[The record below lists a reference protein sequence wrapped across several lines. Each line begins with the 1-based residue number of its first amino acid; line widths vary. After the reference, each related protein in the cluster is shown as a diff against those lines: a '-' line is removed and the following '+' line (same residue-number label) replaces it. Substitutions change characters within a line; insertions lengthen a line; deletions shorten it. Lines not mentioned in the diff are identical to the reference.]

1 MKLIAGLGN
10 PGRDYRWT
18 RHNVGFLLV
27 ERLAERHGI
36 DLTKRGLKS
45 IYGRGKIGK
54 EDVILAKPQTFMNLS
69 GEAVQRLL
77 HFFKIPP
84 EDLIVLHDDLDLP
97 FGKIR
102 IRLQGGHGGHK
113 GIKSIMEALGF
124 GAFVR
129 FKVGIGRPDKT
140 GQDPADF
147 VLEPLSKGEREEF
160 KEMIDRNVEAVEILL
175 LEGPQEA
182 MNRFHKGEDQSPL
195 TNKQ

>member
-1 MKLIAGLGN
+1 VKLIVGLGN

-27 ERLAERHGI
+27 ELLAEKNGI

-45 IYGRGKIGK
+45 IYGRGKIGRQ
-54 EDVILAKPQTFMNLS
+54 DVILAKPQTFMNLS

-77 HFFKIPP
+77 RFFKIPP

-102 IRLQGGHGGHK
+102 IRLQGGAGGHK
-113 GIKSIMEALGF
+113 GIKSIIESLGVDV
-124 GAFVR
+124 FVR
-129 FKVGIGRPDKT
+129 FKVGIGRPGKA

-147 VLEPLSKGEREEF
+147 VLEPLSGGEREEL
-160 KEMIDRNVEAVEILL
+160 KEMVNRNAEAVEILL

-182 MNRFHKGEDQSPL
+182 MNRFHKDGGD
-195 TNKQ
+195 KDA

>member
-1 MKLIAGLGN
+1 VKLIVGLGN

-27 ERLAERHGI
+27 ERLAEKNGI
-36 DLTKRGLKS
+36 DLPKRGLKS
-45 IYGRGKIGK
+45 IYGRGKIGRQ
-54 EDVILAKPQTFMNLS
+54 DVILAKPQTFMNLS

-77 HFFKIPP
+77 RFFKIPP

-102 IRLQGGHGGHK
+102 IRLQGGAGGHK
-113 GIKSIMEALGF
+113 GIKSIIESLGVDV
-124 GAFVR
+124 FVR
-129 FKVGIGRPDKT
+129 FKVGIGRPGKA

-147 VLEPLSKGEREEF
+147 VLEPLSGGEREEL
-160 KEMIDRNVEAVEILL
+160 KEMVNRNAEAVEILL

-182 MNRFHKGEDQSPL
+182 MNRFHKDGGD
-195 TNKQ
+195 KDA

>member
-1 MKLIAGLGN
+1 MKLIVGLGN

-27 ERLAERHGI
+27 ERLAEKNGI
-36 DLTKRGLKS
+36 DLAKRGLKS

-54 EDVILAKPQTFMNLS
+54 KDVILAKPQTFMNLS

-77 HFFKIPP
+77 RFFKIPP

-102 IRLQGGHGGHK
+102 IRLQGGAGGHK
-113 GIKSIMEALGF
+113 GIKSIIESLGVDV
-124 GAFVR
+124 FVR
-129 FKVGIGRPDKT
+129 FKVGIGRPGKA

-147 VLEPLSKGEREEF
+147 VLEPLSGGEREEL
-160 KEMIDRNVEAVEILL
+160 KEMVNRNAEAVEILL

-182 MNRFHKGEDQSPL
+182 MNRFHKDGGD
-195 TNKQ
+195 KDA

>member
-1 MKLIAGLGN
+1 MKLVVGLGN

-27 ERLAERHGI
+27 ERLGDKNGI

-45 IYGRGKIGK
+45 VYGRGRIGK

-77 HFFKIPP
+77 RFFKIPP

-97 FGKIR
+97 WGKIR
-102 IRLQGGHGGHK
+102 IRLQGGAGGHK
-113 GIKSIMEALGF
+113 GLKSIIESLGVD
-124 GAFVR
+124 AFVR
-129 FKVGIGRPDKT
+129 FKVGIGRPGKA

-147 VLEPLSKGEREEF
+147 VLEPLSDGEREEF
-160 KEMIDRNVEAVEILL
+160 KEMINRNAEAVEVLL
-175 LEGPQEA
+175 REGPQEA
-182 MNRFHKGEDQSPL
+182 MNRYHKNSELGVESCEL
-195 TNKQ
+195 

>member
-1 MKLIAGLGN
+1 MKLIVGLGN

-27 ERLAERHGI
+27 ERLAEKSGI
-36 DLTKRGLKS
+36 DLAQEGIEIHLRP
-45 IYGRGKIGK
+45 GKDREK
-54 EDVILAKPQTFMNLS
+54 DVILAKPQTFMNLS

-77 HFFKIPP
+77 RFFKIPP

-102 IRLQGGHGGHK
+102 IRLQGGAGGHK
-113 GIKSIMEALGF
+113 GIKSIIESLGVDV
-124 GAFVR
+124 FVR
-129 FKVGIGRPDKT
+129 FKVGIGRPGKD

-147 VLEPLSKGEREEF
+147 VLEPLSGGEREEF
-160 KEMIDRNVEAVEILL
+160 KEMINQNVEAVEVLL

-182 MNRFHKGEDQSPL
+182 MNRFHKDGES
-195 TNKQ
+195 

>member
-1 MKLIAGLGN
+1 MKLIVGLGN

-27 ERLAERHGI
+27 ERLGERHGI

-69 GEAVQRLL
+69 GEAVLRLL

-84 EDLIVLHDDLDLP
+84 EDLIALHDDLDLP

-113 GIKSIMEALGF
+113 GIRSIIETLGF
-124 GAFVR
+124 GGFVR
-129 FKVGIGRPDKT
+129 FKLGIGRPDKT

-147 VLEPLSKGEREEF
+147 VLEPLSRGEREEL
-160 KEMIDRNVEAVEILL
+160 KEMINRNTEAVEVLL

-182 MNRFHKGEDQSPL
+182 MNRFHKNEDQ
-195 TNKQ
+195 